1 MFWAARLRESGMGEY
16 IKPNSIIH
24 GDSREI
30 LRQIAPDSVACSIWS
45 PPYHVGKE
53 YEAGMSYED
62 WLGLLQTVVS
72 LHTPIIYIFWKP
84 GITVVDRDRLTKEE
98 WVNWGSRAV
107 WSFPSVRANDDH
119 EAKFPL
125 ELPRR
130 IIRLL
135 TTPEDVVLD
144 CFVGSGTT
152 AVAAILEGRQYIGID
167 IEEKYVEMSRKA
179 CRRTLESMN
188 GEQQL
193 QLF

>member
-1 MFWAARLRESGMGEY
+1 M
-16 IKPNSIIH
+16 
-24 GDSREI
+24 
-30 LRQIAPDSVACSIWS
+30 
-45 PPYHVGKE
+45 
-53 YEAGMSYED
+53 
-62 WLGLLQTVVS
+62 
-72 LHTPIIYIFWKP
+72 FWKP

-135 TTPEDVVLD
+135 TAPEDVVLD

-167 IEEKYVEMSRKA
+167 IEEKYVEMSKKA

>member
-1 MFWAARLRESGMGEY
+1 MGEY